1 MVEVEFE
8 GDDVIFI
15 VKGIHKL
22 WALKSQL
29 TIPQAHILAV
39 RRDDTVLHAWKGWKA
54 PGTKIPNIL
63 TAGTFYLE
71 GEQVFWDVSH
81 AEGALVIDL
90 EDEQY
95 KRLIIEVEH
104 PEAVIE
110 ALASAIERNRAQRG

>member
-1 MVEVEFE
+1 MVEIEIQGTNVVFT
-8 GDDVIFI
+8 

-29 TIPQAHILAV
+29 SIPQAHILAV
-39 RRDDTVLHAWKGWKA
+39 RQDEAALQGWKGWKA

-81 AEGALVIDL
+81 AERAIIIDL

-95 KRLIIEVEH
+95 KCLIIEVEH
-104 PEAVIE
+104 PAG
-110 ALASAIERNRAQRG
+110 AIEQLTGIIKANRGSH

>member
-1 MVEVEFE
+1 MVEIEIE
-8 GDDVIFI
+8 GNNVVFT

-29 TIPQAHILAV
+29 TIPQSHILAA
-39 RRDDTVLHAWKGWKA
+39 RQDDTVLQSWKGWKA

-81 AEGALVIDL
+81 AERAIIIDL

-104 PEAVIE
+104 PEGAIELLSSLIE
-110 ALASAIERNRAQRG
+110 ANKGNV